1 MNFLAHCALADEA
14 SDLWQVDTKQHQGLL
29 AGAVI
34 ADFTKGRINPLW
46 PDALQAGIRLHRRID
61 AVSNQHPGIR
71 TSCQRFP
78 QSLRRFAPIF
88 IDILADHYL
97 SLSWQDYTKEDLG
110 TFTPR
115 CYQAITEYQQY
126 LPQQGQSFVT
136 YMRETNL
143 LGRYHDWATIERALL
158 FSLKHL
164 GREELGDDALLAAQ
178 QIAAA
183 AAKDFPGYYTDF
195 RQQLGNWSS
204 LLTAK

>member
-14 SDLWQVDTKQHQGLL
+14 SSLWQVDPNQHQGLL

-71 TSCQRFP
+71 TSCERFP
-78 QSLRRFAPIF
+78 KSLRRFAPIF

-97 SLSWQDYTKEDLG
+97 SLSWQDYTEEHLG
-110 TFTPR
+110 AFTPR
-115 CYQAITEYQQY
+115 CYQAIAEYQEY
-126 LPQQGQSFVT
+126 LPQQGRNFIG
-136 YMRETNL
+136 YMCETNL
-143 LGRYHDWATIERALL
+143 LARYDDWATIERALL
-158 FSLKHL
+158 FSLKRL
-164 GREELGDDALLAAQ
+164 GKEELSDDTLLTAR

-183 AAKDFPGYYTDF
+183 AAEDFHSYYNDF
-195 RQQLGNWSS
+195 RQQLGDWSS
-204 LLTAK
+204 LLSAK

>member
-14 SDLWQVDTKQHQGLL
+14 SSLWQVDSNQHQGLL

-71 TSCQRFP
+71 TSCERFP
-78 QSLRRFAPIF
+78 KSLRRFAPIF

-97 SLSWQDYTKEDLG
+97 SLSWHDYTKENLG

-115 CYQAITEYQQY
+115 CYQAIARYQEYV
-126 LPQQGQSFVT
+126 PQQGQSFIG

-158 FSLKHL
+158 FSLKRL
-164 GREELGDDALLAAQ
+164 GKEELGDDALLAAQ

-183 AAKDFPGYYTDF
+183 AAKDFHGYYTDF

>member
-14 SDLWQVDTKQHQGLL
+14 SSLWQVDSNQHQGLL

-71 TSCQRFP
+71 TSCERFP
-78 QSLRRFAPIF
+78 KSLRRFAPIF

-97 SLSWQDYTKEDLG
+97 SLSWQDYTKENLG

-115 CYQAITEYQQY
+115 CYQAIARYQEFV
-126 LPQQGQSFVT
+126 PQQGQSFLG
-136 YMRETNL
+136 YMHETNL

-158 FSLKHL
+158 FSLKRL
-164 GREELGDDALLAAQ
+164 GKEALGDDALVAAQ
-178 QIAAA
+178 QIASAA
-183 AAKDFPGYYTDF
+183 AQDFHSYYNDF
-195 RQQLGNWSS
+195 RQQLRNWSS
-204 LLTAK
+204 LLSAR

>member
-14 SDLWQVDTKQHQGLL
+14 SSLWQVDSNQHQGLL

-61 AVSNQHPGIR
+61 AVSNQHPNIR
-71 TSCQRFP
+71 TSCERFP
-78 QSLRRFAPIF
+78 KSLRRFAPIF

-97 SLSWQDYTKEDLG
+97 SLSWQDHTKENLG

-115 CYQAITEYQQY
+115 CYQAISRYQEFV
-126 LPQQGQSFVT
+126 PQQGQSFIG
-136 YMRETNL
+136 YMRDTNL
-143 LGRYHDWATIERALL
+143 LGRYHNWATIERALL
-158 FSLKHL
+158 FSLKRL
-164 GREELGDDALLAAQ
+164 GKEELGDDALLAAQ
-178 QIAAA
+178 QITSAAA
-183 AAKDFPGYYTDF
+183 QDFHSYYNDF

-204 LLTAK
+204 LLSAR

>member
-14 SDLWQVDTKQHQGLL
+14 SSLWQVDSNQHQGLL

-71 TSCQRFP
+71 TSCERFP
-78 QSLRRFAPIF
+78 KSLRRFAPIF

-97 SLSWQDYTKEDLG
+97 SLSWQDYTKENLG
-110 TFTPR
+110 KFTPR
-115 CYQAITEYQQY
+115 CYQAIARYQEFV
-126 LPQQGQSFVT
+126 PQKGQSFIG
-136 YMRETNL
+136 YIRETNL

-158 FSLKHL
+158 FSLKRL
-164 GREELGDDALLAAQ
+164 GKEELGDDALFAAQ

-183 AAKDFPGYYTDF
+183 AAKDFPGYYADF